1 MEPVIGD
8 AAARPHI
15 VLLIADDRE
24 RLAMTAL
31 LLEFTGFRVI
41 PAASIADGRERTRL
55 VQPHVVVADLR
66 PSSRGDRELLRE
78 LQSPGSTWSSHLVLV
93 VDDDQVVQPALVRL
107 CSAILGRTMEPSS
120 LVQAVRK
127 AAG

>member
-8 AAARPHI
+8 AAALPRI

-41 PAASIADGRERTRL
+41 PAVSIADGRERSQL
-55 VQPHVVVADLR
+55 VQPHAVVADLQ
-66 PSSRGDRELLRE
+66 PSARSDRELLRE

-93 VDDDQVVQPALVRL
+93 VDDDQVVQPALVKL
-107 CSAILGRTMEPSS
+107 CSAILGRTMEASS
-120 LVQAVRK
+120 LVQAVRR

>member
-8 AAARPHI
+8 APVLPRI
-15 VLLIADDRE
+15 VLLIADDGE

-41 PAASIADGRERTRL
+41 PAVSIADGRERTRL
-55 VQPHVVVADLR
+55 VQPHAVVADLR

-93 VDDDQVVQPALVRL
+93 VDDEQVVLPALVRL
-107 CSAILGRTMEPSS
+107 CSSILGRTMEPSS

>member
-1 MEPVIGD
+1 MEPAIDD
-8 AAARPHI
+8 AAVLPRI

-66 PSSRGDRELLRE
+66 PSTRGDRELMRE
-78 LQSPGSTWSSHLVLV
+78 LQSPGSTWNSHLVLV
-93 VDDDQVVQPALVRL
+93 VDDDQVVQPALIRL

-120 LVQAVRK
+120 LVQAVLK